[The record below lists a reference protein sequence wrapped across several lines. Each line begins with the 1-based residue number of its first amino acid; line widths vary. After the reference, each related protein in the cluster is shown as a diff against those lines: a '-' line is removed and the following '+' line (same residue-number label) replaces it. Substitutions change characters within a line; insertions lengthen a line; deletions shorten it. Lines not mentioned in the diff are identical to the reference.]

1 MAQRQSIKHNNNH
14 TPPTGYLISIKKLRS
29 KDFSNRLMTQNIIS
43 DNRRVII
50 VEDDKPLLN
59 SVVKYLT
66 LEGYEVTGVSTAYD
80 FYQNMFVKPY
90 AVAILDVGL
99 PDQNGLVLTEYV
111 RKNTDMRIIMFT
123 ARATI
128 EDQLAGQEAGAD
140 IYLVKPVDFRQL
152 SACIA
157 TLLSRLAEQSLS
169 PTFVTEKQEPQP
181 LYPWR
186 LITTQWTLNT
196 PLGECIKLTTKEF
209 DFMRLLVSNPKA
221 VVSRLELLNKLGYL
235 NNESGNHSLQSLIN
249 RLRQKIESYNT
260 TSPIQTAHA
269 VGYTFLGDIIVE

>member
-1 MAQRQSIKHNNNH
+1 
-14 TPPTGYLISIKKLRS
+14 
-29 KDFSNRLMTQNIIS
+29 MTQDIVTN
-43 DNRRVII
+43 NRRVII

-59 SVVKYLT
+59 SVLKYLT
-66 LEGYEVTGVSTAYD
+66 LEGYEVTGVSTAHD

-157 TLLSRLAEQSLS
+157 TLLSRLVEPSLS
-169 PTFVTEKQEPQP
+169 PTFVNEKQEPQT
-181 LYPWR
+181 LCPWH
-186 LITTQWTLNT
+186 LITTQWILKT

-249 RLRQKIESYNT
+249 RLRQKIESHNK